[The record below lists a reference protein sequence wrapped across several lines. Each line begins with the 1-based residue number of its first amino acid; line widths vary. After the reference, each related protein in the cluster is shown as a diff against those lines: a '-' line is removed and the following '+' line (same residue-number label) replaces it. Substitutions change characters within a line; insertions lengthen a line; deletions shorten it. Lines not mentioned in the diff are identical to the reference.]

1 MSCSH
6 YSANATNACT
16 APHQPRKAAPS
27 RFIPPMSLLLRVRF
41 VHCFIFCKKG
51 VADPK
56 CGTTWVTAIL
66 HALRT
71 RGMDEF
77 QRFNEIT
84 EVVPWDIVALDCG
97 QDLDADQ
104 ACKPRIFKSHEAWA
118 DIAKGGR
125 YVYICRHP
133 ADALVSF
140 YNFLPRYMH
149 CEGISVEGFSKA
161 VFGGLSHSGGIWGH
175 FVGWIEAARKM
186 PDTVLILTFEDLKRD
201 LRREIE
207 RISRFFEPDLPAAK
221 RADLVDKAHAL
232 STYAYMSAHE
242 QQFNDNFV
250 FERLKAQIGLP
261 ADAAQKATKVLRGTV
276 GSRTDLPHTVHD
288 MLETRWRNTVLPRLG
303 VGSYESLVQDIIHGE
318 LHEKPQLPVV

>member
-1 MSCSH
+1 MSSL
-6 YSANATNACT
+6 
-16 APHQPRKAAPS
+16 QP
-27 RFIPPMSLLLRVRF
+27 VRS
-41 VHCFIFCKKG
+41 VNRLIFAKKG

-71 RGMDEF
+71 RGMDEY
-77 QRFNEIT
+77 QHFNEIT

-104 ACKPRIFKSHEAWA
+104 ACKPRMFKSHEAWA

-125 YVYICRHP
+125 YVYVCRHP

-149 CEGISVEGFSKA
+149 CEGISIEGFSKA

-175 FVGWIEAARKM
+175 FVGWIEAARQM
-186 PDTVLILTFEDLKRD
+186 PDTVLILTFEDLKRN
-201 LRREIE
+201 LTREIE
-207 RISRFFEPDLPAAK
+207 RISRFLEPDLPADK
-221 RADLVDKAHAL
+221 RTVLVETAYAL

-261 ADAAQKATKVLRGTV
+261 ADAAQRATKVHRGSV
-276 GSRTDLPHTVHD
+276 GSRTDLPRTVSD

-303 VGSYESLVQDIIHGE
+303 VGSYESLVEDIIHGE
-318 LHEKPQLPVV
+318 LHAKQPPPVV